1 MDKDVFKT
9 LADRVKTLLTFQ
21 VLISRLNSRSKSEVT
36 KWFNLLDE
44 EHSGRLD
51 VRKECL
57 LLIFTLF
64 VMKELTLDHQED
76 GFTASN
82 MGKVWRE
89 MIDVFPALKEIFVY
103 YGDEPSLEDLVAR
116 ARYLIQ
122 HVFVNSSD
130 HDHDALMFDKDL
142 KIVHGNFSVLERVNI
157 YNEKQNEGHYQLSDS
172 AFDFVLLTAEIF
184 GDGLISIDTLR
195 MNLLI
200 DKKEFDKLLEQ
211 LNQSRSNLNRQV
223 NRYVNAVRRLDPND
237 QSSKELAMCFKERSE
252 NWTNNLEYAKRLVK
266 SVNNSVDNSLESMQ
280 RRRILISH
288 DPDNKEFQKLEKNIR
303 LIQDIKLG
311 LKGLI
316 NEMNEDRLKIIN
328 ANNKL
333 VSLINQVPSFV
344 SIGSFVKKLDQ
355 GPLKTQE
362 KVSDYLDRF
371 DLLLPLFEEIE
382 PRFSTQSLV
391 TPVKNPDFI
400 HHLKLKDIPMFNS
413 AEDIKRQEAETK
425 RQEDLQKQ
433 HQAETI
439 RKMFTSD
446 QNQFTFE
453 EQLQHF
459 SATDWDFVEQDPN
472 QFLAELFPVAS
483 CNEIILTKS
492 KPESQGALVLQKLY
506 ADRLPVRL
514 SMQNVGEFRVK
525 IGQKIHRWPNIKVEV
540 KKIDE

>member
-1 MDKDVFKT
+1 MDRNVFQS
-9 LADRVKTLLTFQ
+9 LADRVKTLLAFQ
-21 VLISRLNSRSKSEVT
+21 VLISRLNSQPKNEIIKR
-36 KWFNLLDE
+36 FNLLDE
-44 EHSGRLD
+44 EHPSRLD
-51 VRKECL
+51 VQRECL

-76 GFTASN
+76 GFTASE
-82 MGKVWRE
+82 MGKAWRE
-89 MIDVFPALKEIFVY
+89 MIDAFPALKEMFVY
-103 YGDEPSLEDLVAR
+103 YGDEPSLEDLVTR

-122 HVFVNSSD
+122 HVFINSSE

-142 KIVHGNFSVLERVNI
+142 NIVHGNFSVLERMNI
-157 YNEKQNEGHYQLSDS
+157 YNEKQTEGHYQLSDS

-211 LNQSRSNLNRQV
+211 LNQSRANLGRQV
-223 NRYVNAVRRLDPND
+223 NRYVNAVHRLDPND
-237 QSSKELAMCFKERSE
+237 QSSKELAMRFKERAKD
-252 NWTNNLEYAKRLVK
+252 WTNNLNYAKRLVE
-266 SVNNSVDNSLESMQ
+266 SVNNSVDNSLENMQ
-280 RRRILISH
+280 RRRTLISH

-311 LKGLI
+311 LRGLS
-316 NEMNEDRLKIIN
+316 NEMNADRLKIIK

-355 GPLKTQE
+355 GPLRTQE
-362 KVSDYLDRF
+362 KASDYLDRF

-382 PRFSTQSLV
+382 PRFSAQSLV

-400 HHLKLKDIPMFNS
+400 HHLKLTETPAFNS
-413 AEDIKRQEAETK
+413 AEDIKRQEAEAK
-425 RQEDLQKQ
+425 RQEDLQNQ

-446 QNQFTFE
+446 QNQFTFK

-459 SATDWDFVEQDPN
+459 SDSDRDFLEQDPN

-483 CNEIILTKS
+483 RREITLTKD
-492 KPESQGALVLQKLY
+492 KPNTRGIQVLQKLY

-514 SMQNVGEFRVK
+514 SMENVGEFSVR
-525 IGQKIHRWPNIKVEV
+525 IGQKVHMWPNIKVEV
-540 KKIDE
+540 KEIDG